1 MSYACLFVL
10 VGENALIT
18 VITRK
23 KILTIIT
30 LLQFVSSEHKKWCS
44 LSFAV
49 DGVDDVPTHVGEGA
63 CIKTSSSLC
72 IIKFTEDDNSSL
84 SLR

>member
-1 MSYACLFVL
+1 MRMGFMIEIGTEMSAQ
-10 VGENALIT
+10 N
-18 VITRK
+18 
-23 KILTIIT
+23 T
-30 LLQFVSSEHKKWCS
+30 LESEG
-44 LSFAV
+44 